1 MINLD
6 IHAVK
11 PLRELIYDELKNRIL
26 TGKLEPGIRLMENT
40 LADELGVSR
49 TPVREAIRKLEK
61 EHLVTI
67 APRRG
72 AYVAERNA
80 KVMIDILEVR
90 ESMEGLTAYYCAQRI
105 SDDQKTLLRDYADC
119 FRKAVEEGNC
129 ADMIKYDTEFHH
141 LIIECSSNPILIR
154 MIEHLRELLLQ
165 FRTIYFRDSERNEIL
180 PSEHYEILEAIEA
193 GDAKRA
199 SDAAASH
206 IVHLKEL
213 AGVENSES

>member
-6 IHAVK
+6 IHTVK

-105 SDDQKTLLRDYADC
+105 SDDQKALLRDYADC

-141 LIIECSSNPILIR
+141 LIIESSSNPILIR

>member
-80 KVMIDILEVR
+80 KV
-90 ESMEGLTAYYCAQRI
+90 
-105 SDDQKTLLRDYADC
+105 
-119 FRKAVEEGNC
+119 
-129 ADMIKYDTEFHH
+129 
-141 LIIECSSNPILIR
+141 
-154 MIEHLRELLLQ
+154 
-165 FRTIYFRDSERNEIL
+165 
-180 PSEHYEILEAIEA
+180 
-193 GDAKRA
+193 
-199 SDAAASH
+199 
-206 IVHLKEL
+206 
-213 AGVENSES
+213 